1 MKNSKDYLAEANSI
15 VEKIKLASFSDE
27 KENSPKEIDLKTNVT
42 NNKYEKKIKSVKNE
56 KIKKSL
62 IELSKVFKKK

>member
-1 MKNSKDYLAEANSI
+1 MILDDAQI
-15 VEKIKLASFSDE
+15 FEKRFSDE
-27 KENSPKEIDLKTNVT
+27 KENSSKEIDLKTNVT

-62 IELSKVFKKK
+62 IEFTKVFKEK